1 MGRHMRVGDIG
12 GGLRQGSASA
22 QAGFTYVWLLA
33 AIAILSTGLAA
44 IGPSWSDQVRRERE
58 QDLLRVG
65 ALYAKAIAAYRVA
78 SPGSQKMYPL
88 TLDDLLMDSRMVGTV
103 RHLRKLYPDP
113 LDPERAWGLVL
124 GPDGRVRGVF
134 SQSTDAPLRTEALE
148 LASASLPA
156 ARRYSDWKFVALEKP

>member
-1 MGRHMRVGDIG
+1 MRVGDNA
-12 GGLRQGSASA
+12 GGLRQASTSA
-22 QAGFTYVWLLA
+22 QTGFTYVWLLA

-44 IGPSWSDQVRRERE
+44 IGPSWSDQARRERE

-65 ALYAKAIAAYRVA
+65 ALYAKAIAVYRGA
-78 SPGSQKMYPL
+78 SPGSQKLYPA
-88 TLDDLLMDSRMVGTV
+88 TLDDLLLDTRMVGTV
-103 RHLRKLYPDP
+103 RHMRKLYPDP
-113 LDPERAWGLVL
+113 LGPERAWGLVL

-156 ARRYSDWKFVALEKP
+156 ARKYSDWKFVAKERP